1 MPNRNI
7 QDVDVG
13 EYVEAGSPSTAQVAK
28 AITII
33 PDEPTLKA
41 AVVMDVIYDPAALSP
56 EKRSELSKNLKNP
69 SLLGCAPRNAI
80 IVKEVSGAADS
91 FIGKSTLC
99 FPLFPPHL
107 SLPINT
113 GESVFVMEIE
123 TKGSGPLPFWVCRIP
138 NVNFVD
144 DINFTHNDR
153 SLRETSSSLPPPPP
167 DSDPPSNPT
176 SPGFPNGPADI
187 EGTYTLSDPEAF
199 EKIYASG
206 SADKIPTTPEVVPRF
221 TKRPGDFVLQ
231 GYNNTLISL
240 GQDRGFTKADSE
252 GTTPALSTDWST
264 PTPQLSNANVLDKKK
279 VGRGTIDIVTGRGI
293 SPPTEPDKIKN
304 TRGDEEVNK
313 NPMNYGNTG
322 EKSSP
327 TPGNVYRKPN
337 EGDPDFAA
345 DKSRVYISSN
355 TSGDKNFGLDAIY
368 PDYGGG
374 DAGEKAYAIAK
385 SDEVRLV
392 GRDSVRLVSEKGSVT
407 IEILGDNKIALKA
420 GQIIIGD
427 GTSGTQDG
435 FQTFIGD
442 GATERAVL
450 GDTLRDQVLVPLKDK
465 LMALMLVMKTSA
477 PIETQLFGV
486 IPVSLNPA
494 ILTAV
499 EDLFNTLLQT
509 ITPNIHPPDPPIL
522 SKNTKTK

>member
-1 MPNRNI
+1 MTNHNI
-7 QDVDVG
+7 QNVDVG

-107 SLPINT
+107 SLPINA
-113 GESVFVMEIE
+113 GESVFVMEIS
-123 TKGSGPLPFWVCRIP
+123 TIGSGPLPFWVCRIP

-206 SADKIPTTPEVVPRF
+206 STDKIPTTPEVVPRF
-221 TKRPGDFVLQ
+221 TKRPGDLVLQ

-240 GQDRGFTKADSE
+240 GQDRGFTKADSG
-252 GTTPALSTDWST
+252 GTPVPLSTDWST
-264 PTPQLSNANVLDKKK
+264 SPPQLSNANILDKTK

-293 SPPTEPDKIKN
+293 SPPTEPDKIQN
-304 TRGDEEVNK
+304 TRGHEEVNK

-322 EKSSP
+322 EKSTP

-337 EGDPDFAA
+337 EGDPDFTA
-345 DKSRVYISSN
+345 DKSRVYVSSN

-368 PDYGGG
+368 PPYGGG
-374 DAGEKAYAIAK
+374 DAGEKAYTIAK
-385 SDEVRLV
+385 SDEIRLV

-427 GTSGTQDG
+427 GTSGTSGG

-442 GATERAVL
+442 GATERVVL
-450 GDTLRDQVLVPLKDK
+450 GDTFQKNVLVPLH
-465 LMALMLVMKTSA
+465 LGLTAVMKAFDTTA
-477 PIETQLFGV
+477 PIESQLFGA

-499 EDLFNTLLQT
+499 KAFLSTLDGIIKDNITGT
-509 ITPNIHPPDPPIL
+509 IPPIL